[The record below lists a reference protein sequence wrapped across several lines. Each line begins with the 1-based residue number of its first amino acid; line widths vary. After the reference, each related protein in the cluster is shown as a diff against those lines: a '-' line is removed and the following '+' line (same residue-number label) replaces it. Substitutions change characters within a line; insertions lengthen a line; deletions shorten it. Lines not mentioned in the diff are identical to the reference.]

1 MGELKVSVQE
11 KLRPKKVKEEE
22 TAEDLNEEEK
32 ERVGAP
38 ETSEVATE
46 TLIEDFDVN
55 TADLTNLERDI
66 VVVAQEILKLKRY
79 EAKLQVDRVENMN
92 PLVDKLF
99 ATCIARFTYAKGY
112 SKSEI
117 FLTIKELERKNW
129 IVTGQR
135 RTRQEILENNIMQG
149 ILNLIEEAPGIH
161 ARDPLIQ
168 ERLGITRNPFTKH
181 VTTLASFDLIR
192 IEKIGKTQNYFPLS
206 SPKDLD
212 ELFVVLQNDLC
223 LKMVQLL
230 INKPGIGVLDLA
242 RELNVFHGAI
252 QYHIKKLKTLGF
264 LNENLEVNDKVAKI
278 YNQFAKIYK
287 LELKT

>member
-1 MGELKVSVQE
+1 MKEAETEEGL
-11 KLRPKKVKEEE
+11 KEEE
-22 TAEDLNEEEK
+22 VEGAE
-32 ERVGAP
+32 AP
-38 ETSEVATE
+38 ETSQVVAGMP
-46 TLIEDFDVN
+46 IEDFDVN

-66 VVVAQEILKLKRY
+66 ISVAQEVLKLKRY

-99 ATCIARFTYAKGY
+99 ATCIARFAYSKGY

-149 ILNLIEEAPGIH
+149 ILKLIEEAPGIH

-192 IEKIGKTQNYFPLS
+192 IGKIGKTQNYFPLS
-206 SPKDLD
+206 SPKDQD

-230 INKPGIGVLDLA
+230 INKQGIGVLDLA

-252 QYHIKKLKTLGF
+252 QYHIKKLKALGF
-264 LNENLEVNDKVAKI
+264 LNENLEINTEIAKT

-287 LELKT
+287 LELKE

>member
-1 MGELKVSVQE
+1 MSVQE
-11 KLRPKKVKEEE
+11 KQRPKKVKEAETEE
-22 TAEDLNEEEK
+22 RLKEEEV
-32 ERVGAP
+32 EGVEAP
-38 ETSEVATE
+38 ETSAVAAE
-46 TLIEDFDVN
+46 TAIEDFDVN
-55 TADLTNLERDI
+55 TADLTKLERDI
-66 VVVAQEILKLKRY
+66 ISVAQEVLKLKRY

-99 ATCIARFTYAKGY
+99 ATCIARFSYSKGY

-135 RTRQEILENNIMQG
+135 RTRQEILENDIMQG
-149 ILNLIEEAPGIH
+149 ILKLIEEAPGIH

-192 IEKIGKTQNYFPLS
+192 IGKIGKTQNYFPLS
-206 SPKDLD
+206 SPKDMD

-230 INKPGIGVLDLA
+230 ISKPGIGVLDLA

-252 QYHIKKLKTLGF
+252 QYHIKKLKVLRF
-264 LNENLEVNDKVAKI
+264 LNENLEVNSEVAKT

-287 LELKT
+287 LAFELKT

>member
-1 MGELKVSVQE
+1 MQE

-22 TAEDLNEEEK
+22 IAEDLNEEARESV
-32 ERVGAP
+32 RAP
-38 ETSEVATE
+38 ETSEIAKG

-66 VVVAQEILKLKRY
+66 IVVAQEVLKLKRY

-99 ATCIARFTYAKGY
+99 ATCIARFTYSKGY

-135 RTRQEILENNIMQG
+135 RTRQEILQNDIMQG
-149 ILNLIEEAPGIH
+149 ILNLIEDAPGIH

-168 ERLGITRNPFTKH
+168 ERLSITRNPFTKH

-206 SPKDLD
+206 SPKDFD

-252 QYHIKKLKTLGF
+252 QYHIKKLKALGF
-264 LNENLEVNDKVAKI
+264 LNENLEVNDKIAKT

-287 LELKT
+287 LELRTEISTL

>member
-1 MGELKVSVQE
+1 MSVQE
-11 KLRPKKVKEEE
+11 KQRPKKVKEAETEE
-22 TAEDLNEEEK
+22 GLKEEEV
-32 ERVGAP
+32 EGEEAP
-38 ETSEVATE
+38 ETSEVVVG
-46 TLIEDFDVN
+46 TLLEDFDVN

-66 VVVAQEILKLKRY
+66 ISVAQEVLKLKRY
-79 EAKLQVDRVENMN
+79 EAKLLVDRVENMN

-99 ATCIARFTYAKGY
+99 ATCIARFSYSKGY

-135 RTRQEILENNIMQG
+135 RTRQEILENDIMKG
-149 ILNLIEEAPGIH
+149 ILKLIEEAPGIH

-192 IEKIGKTQNYFPLS
+192 IGKIGKTQNYFPLS
-206 SPKDLD
+206 SPRDMD

-252 QYHIKKLKTLGF
+252 QYHIKKLKALGF
-264 LNENLEVNDKVAKI
+264 LNENLQVKTEIAKI

-287 LELKT
+287 LELKD